1 MFKKIVSDQMFVF
14 KNDIIHSSALSE
26 IWVSGH
32 QKTEEDVNEDKANG
46 KAMDIMVDIMVY
58 RMVYRTVDLMVDK
71 HRKHS
76 NLNKLQPFFL
86 KVFPDSTLAHPLN
99 CTGGVAARLS
109 A

>member
-1 MFKKIVSDQMFVF
+1 MFVF

-58 RMVYRTVDLMVDK
+58 RMAYRTVDLMVDIVVDK
-71 HRKHS
+71 HRKHI

-99 CTGGVAARLS
+99 CRGGVAARLS

>member
-1 MFKKIVSDQMFVF
+1 MFVF

-46 KAMDIMVDIMVY
+46 KAMDIVVD

-71 HRKHS
+71 HRKHI
-76 NLNKLQPFFL
+76 NLNKLQPFF